1 MSESERPQ
9 PNVSVVEGTAIIVGL
24 VLGVGIFKAPSLV
37 AAMSGNETIFL
48 GLWVLGGILAL
59 AGALCY
65 AELGAA
71 HPHAGGEYHFLTRAY
86 GAPTGLMFAWAR
98 CTVIQTGAIAAVAF
112 VYGDYAN
119 VLIPLGSYG
128 PAIHAFVVIVVLTA
142 VNIRGTLESKRAQL
156 ALTTLEVSAV
166 IAVIIAGFVV
176 AASGP
181 AVAAAAASAPRGSN
195 LGLAMV
201 FILLTYGGWNEAAY
215 ISGELRDVRRNM
227 VRTLVLGIAII
238 VALYLLINVAYMLAL
253 GLDGMRQ
260 SEAVAADVL
269 RRAVGDSGAKIIS
282 AIVVIAALST
292 INATIFTGAR
302 TYYAVGRDIPL
313 FRMLGI
319 WSPRGHNPA
328 NAFVLQG
335 AIALLLTLLGAV
347 SRDGFEA
354 MVAYTAPVFWLFLFL
369 VGLSLVIFRYREPE
383 RELPF
388 SVPLY
393 PLPPLILC
401 ATSIWMIYSS
411 LVYAGRGAL
420 IGVAV
425 LLLGTPLIWLQSRR
439 DRQPQQT

>member
-9 PNVSVVEGTAIIVGL
+9 PNVSVFEGTTIIVGL
-24 VLGVGIFKAPSLV
+24 VLGVGIFKAPSIV
-37 AAMSGNETIFL
+37 AGTSGSEAVFL
-48 GLWVLGGILAL
+48 GLWLLGGFLAL
-59 AGALCY
+59 MGALCY

-71 HPHAGGEYHFLTRAY
+71 RPHAGGEYHFLTRAY
-86 GAPTGLMFAWAR
+86 GAPTGLLFAWAR

-119 VLIPLGSYG
+119 VLIPLGTYG

-142 VNIRGTLESKRAQL
+142 INIRGTLESKRAQMT
-156 ALTTLEVSAV
+156 LTVLEVSAV

-176 AASGP
+176 ADSGASP
-181 AVAAAAASAPRGSN
+181 AAAATSSGGSN
-195 LGLAMV
+195 IGLAMV
-201 FILLTYGGWNEAAY
+201 FVLLTYGGWNEAAY

-227 VRTLVLGIAII
+227 VRTLVIGIAVI
-238 VALYLLINVAYMLAL
+238 VALYMLVNIGYMLAL
-253 GLDGMRQ
+253 GLGGMRQ
-260 SEAVAADVL
+260 SSVVAADVMRL
-269 RRAVGDSGAKIIS
+269 AVGHSGATIIS
-282 AIVVIAALST
+282 IIIVIAALST
-292 INATIFTGAR
+292 INATIFTGGR

-313 FRMLGI
+313 FQVLGV

-328 NAFVLQG
+328 NAFILQG

-354 MVAYTAPVFWLFLFL
+354 MVAYTAPVFWLFLLL
-369 VGLSLVIFRYREPE
+369 VGASVMVFRRREPE
-383 RELPF
+383 RDLPF
-388 SVPLY
+388 RVPFY

-401 ATSIWMIYSS
+401 ATGLWMLYSS
-411 LVYAGRGAL
+411 LVYAGPGAL
-420 IGVAV
+420 IGVLV